1 MSEKGDLKLMNN
13 GKTVLVI
20 EDDKP
25 KQKSIMS
32 FLRSTLC
39 DDIEIISVESLSS
52 AIDELSTKT
61 VILAVVDMSIPQY
74 DIAKD
79 RLGGGKPQGFG
90 GADVLRFIDSETDD
104 TYTVVLTQ
112 YEEFKLPQ
120 MEKKHDPRG
129 LQEILKQELDER
141 FLGVIHYTGQY
152 GPWQTALAQV
162 LKNLNLVANK

>member
-1 MSEKGDLKLMNN
+1 MSNKPI
-13 GKTVLVI
+13 VLVI

-25 KQKSIMS
+25 KQKSILS
-32 FLRSTLC
+32 FLTSTLRE
-39 DDIEIISVESLSS
+39 DIVIISVESLSS
-52 AIDELSTKT
+52 AIAELSTKT
-61 VILAVVDMSIPQY
+61 VILAVVDMSIPQF
-74 DIAKD
+74 DVAKD

-90 GADVLRFIDSETDD
+90 GADVLRFIDSETDE
-104 TYTVVLTQ
+104 TYSIVLTQ

-120 MEKKHDPRG
+120 MDKKHDPRG

-162 LKNLNLVANK
+162 LRNLNLVASK